1 MVRQHK
7 PSISFAGF
15 LLGLVFVLAA
25 AAGSAPA
32 PHDAAYQQDLARWK
46 AEQIDDLKKNWV
58 ALAGLYW
65 LKPGVNTFGSDP
77 SNAIVFPKGPAHGG
91 EFDLEEK
98 DVTIKLLAEAKATLA
113 GKPITTAKLDSDVS
127 GHVSLVEMG
136 SLQFYVIVRGERI
149 GIRLKDA
156 DSAAVRNFHGLM
168 FYPLDMNYR
177 VTATWVRSDGKKT
190 VDVPTVLGDVSPTPV
205 GGTAVFKING
215 QEVQLTDLRGN
226 PAKGL
231 FFVFNDLTAK
241 SDTYPGGRFLQTD
254 PVAEGKVVLD
264 FNRAYNPP
272 CAVTPYATCPLAP
285 KENRLT
291 VAIPAGEKFDKAAHG
306 HHEQAQVNQSS
317 ALHRV
322 TIVRDRPH
330 SASGCP

>member
-1 MVRQHK
+1 MVRRYRLR
-7 PSISFAGF
+7 ISFAGF
-15 LLGLVFVLAA
+15 FLGSAFVLAA
-25 AAGSAPA
+25 AAGSAPVA
-32 PHDAAYQQDLARWK
+32 PAPPDAAYQQDFAKWK
-46 AEQIDDLKKNWV
+46 AEQIDDLKKNWIS
-58 ALAGLYW
+58 LAGLYW
-65 LKPGVNTFGSDP
+65 LNPGANTFGSDQ

-91 EFDLEEK
+91 EFDLEGK
-98 DVTIKLLAEAKATLA
+98 DVTIRLLGDAKATLT

-127 GHVSLVEMG
+127 GHASLVEMG
-136 SLQFYVIVRGERI
+136 SLQFHVIVRGERV
-149 GIRLKDA
+149 GIRLKDT

-177 VTATWVRSDGKKT
+177 VTATWVPSDGKKT

-205 GGTAVFKING
+205 AGTAVFKING
-215 QEVQLTDLRGN
+215 QEVQLTDLRGD

-241 SDTYPGGRFLQTD
+241 TDTYPGGRFLQTD
-254 PVAEGKVVLD
+254 PVADGKVVLD

-285 KENRLT
+285 KENRLA

-306 HHEQAQVNQSS
+306 HH
-317 ALHRV
+317 
-322 TIVRDRPH
+322 
-330 SASGCP
+330 